1 MKKRQKMR
9 ADARVAQVLNISRNK
24 ASELIKAQKIFA
36 GGGLI
41 SKPSQNLSLDDEIAC
56 DGEIFVGR
64 GALKLKSF

>member
-1 MKKRQKMR
+1 MR
-9 ADARVAQVLNISRNK
+9 ADTRVAQALNISRNK

-56 DGEIFVGR
+56 DGEIF
-64 GALKLKSF
+64 